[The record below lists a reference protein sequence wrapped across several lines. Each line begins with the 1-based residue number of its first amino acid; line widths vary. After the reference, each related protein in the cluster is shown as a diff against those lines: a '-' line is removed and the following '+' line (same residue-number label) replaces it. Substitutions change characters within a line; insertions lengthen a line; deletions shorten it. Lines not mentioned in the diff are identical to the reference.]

1 MELQFK
7 LEVFEGPLDLLLH
20 LIEKNKLDIYDIPI
34 AQITDQY
41 VEYVRE
47 MATNDLDIASEFL
60 VMAAQLLMI
69 KSKMLLPKP
78 EEEEEDTD
86 PELMKEE
93 LTRRLLELKMIKYL
107 SGRLRIEEDAGR
119 KRFFGY
125 EDIPSEVLKYRPAPD
140 LDKLMYGMDLNVLNR
155 AFADAL
161 RRAADRKDPIRSRF
175 GTIEAEKV
183 DVAGRVQGIK
193 TILKREKKLTFN
205 NLLDKKGGVLSEI
218 VTFLVLL
225 EMMKGG
231 FVTASQE
238 GVGTQ
243 IDITVL
249 KDPEGFGGSG
259 EFL

>member
-1 MELQFK
+1 MYIGK
-7 LEVFEGPLDLLLH
+7 RKFEESGKTYIMGILNVTPDSFSDGGSYTDEESIKRRVRAMIREGADIIDAGGESTRPGFTPVPL
-20 LIEKNKLDIYDIPI
+20 
-34 AQITDQY
+34 
-41 VEYVRE
+41 
-47 MATNDLDIASEFL
+47 
-60 VMAAQLLMI
+60 
-69 KSKMLLPKP
+69 
-78 EEEEEDTD
+78 
-86 PELMKEE
+86 KEE
-93 LTRRLLELKMIKYL
+93 LERRLLELKMIKYL
-107 SGRLRIEEDAGR
+107 SGRLRINEEAGR

-140 LDKLMYGMDLNVLNR
+140 LDKLMYGMDVNVLNR

-205 NLLDKKGGVLSEI
+205 NLLEKEGGILSEI

-259 EFL
+259 EFM